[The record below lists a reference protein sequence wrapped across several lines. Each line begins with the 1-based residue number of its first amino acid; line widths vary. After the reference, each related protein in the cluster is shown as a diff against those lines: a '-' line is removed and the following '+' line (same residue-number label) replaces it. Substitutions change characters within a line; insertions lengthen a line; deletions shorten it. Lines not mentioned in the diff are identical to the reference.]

1 MLHTNI
7 FNLLNLLQ
15 ISDSNFPTGSFSHS
29 FGLETF
35 IQEGQVTNKGEF
47 FKWINRYVKVQL
59 THMDGLICKYTYE
72 ATKNN
77 DGKQITFL
85 DDLIT
90 AQTLPFECRRAN
102 RMISKSTSKLLC
114 ELFSFA
120 NLNIYKEDVMG
131 NKLQGHP
138 SIVYGILGAELK
150 MTIEETLLVFL
161 YSSVGS
167 IIQNGV
173 RAIPLGQTDGQKLL
187 QECHELIC
195 ESIDRIQIL
204 SLENFGLNDPEFEI
218 NQMQHED
225 VNVRVFMS

>member
-1 MLHTNI
+1 
-7 FNLLNLLQ
+7 
-15 ISDSNFPTGSFSHS
+15 
-29 FGLETF
+29 
-35 IQEGQVTNKGEF
+35 
-47 FKWINRYVKVQL
+47 
-59 THMDGLICKYTYE
+59 
-72 ATKNN
+72 
-77 DGKQITFL
+77 
-85 DDLIT
+85 
-90 AQTLPFECRRAN
+90 
-102 RMISKSTSKLLC
+102 
-114 ELFSFA
+114 
-120 NLNIYKEDVMG
+120 
-131 NKLQGHP
+131 
-138 SIVYGILGAELK
+138 LGAELK

-204 SLENFGLNDPEFEI
+204 SLEDFGLNDPEFEI